1 MADERLWRR
10 RLLCCGGG
18 ADGCSRG
25 KSQAVTMSAKEELRL
40 MREREEGAAADAR
53 AELLRLVRRRMCCG

>member
-1 MADERLWRR
+1 MADARLWRR
-10 RLLCCGGG
+10 RLRCCGGG

-53 AELLRLVRRRMCCG
+53 A